1 MYALLLILFT
11 ITGLFGLSVKII
23 GGGGGGGNRLIK
35 HFQII

>member
-23 GGGGGGGNRLIK
+23 GGGGGGNRLIK

>member
-23 GGGGGGGNRLIK
+23 GGWGATV
-35 HFQII
+35 

>member
-23 GGGGGGGNRLIK
+23 GGGGGNRLIK

>member
-23 GGGGGGGNRLIK
+23 GGGGGGATV
-35 HFQII
+35 

>member
-1 MYALLLILFT
+1 MYALLLISFT

-23 GGGGGGGNRLIK
+23 GGGNRLIK

>member
-23 GGGGGGGNRLIK
+23 GGGVATV
-35 HFQII
+35 

>member
-23 GGGGGGGNRLIK
+23 GGGQPFNKTFSDNL
-35 HFQII
+35 

>member
-23 GGGGGGGNRLIK
+23 GGGGATV
-35 HFQII
+35 

>member
-23 GGGGGGGNRLIK
+23 GGGGNSLIK
-35 HFQII
+35 NFQII

>member
-1 MYALLLILFT
+1 MYALLLISFT

-23 GGGGGGGNRLIK
+23 GGGGNRLIK

>member
-23 GGGGGGGNRLIK
+23 GGGGNRLIK

>member
-23 GGGGGGGNRLIK
+23 GGGGGASV
-35 HFQII
+35 

>member
-23 GGGGGGGNRLIK
+23 GGGGQPFNK
-35 HFQII
+35 TF